1 MLPKYGKLAFLD
13 YLMLLRD
20 LFFYIKANLMYKRLG
35 ALFVL
40 LILSFSSLT
49 GQDARE
55 IIQKALDLQNGLSNE
70 GTMEMTLVRP
80 RYERTITM
88 KTWSLGNEY
97 FMIYIQSPARDKGQV
112 FLKRQT
118 EMWNWVPSISRMIKL
133 PPSMMGQ
140 NWMGSDM
147 TNDDLVK
154 MNSLVTDYEQNLV
167 GEEVV
172 EDLSCHIIE
181 LIPNPD
187 ANVVWGKIKLWV
199 AKDEYFQ
206 LKGEY
211 YDEDM
216 ELVNTMEASEITQ
229 FDDRKLPAR
238 LVMTPVNKEGHQ
250 TVMVTKS
257 LKFTVPIKESFFSQQ
272 NMKRVK

>member
-1 MLPKYGKLAFLD
+1 
-13 YLMLLRD
+13 
-20 LFFYIKANLMYKRLG
+20 MYKRLS
-35 ALFVL
+35 LIFVL
-40 LILSFSSLT
+40 IT
-49 GQDARE
+49 GTFFFAQAQDARE
-55 IIQKALDLQNGLSNE
+55 IIQKALDLQNGVSNQGE
-70 GTMEMTLVRP
+70 MEMTLVRP

-88 KTWSLGNEY
+88 KTWSLGSEY

-118 EMWNWVPSISRMIKL
+118 DMWNWVPSISRMIKL

-154 MNSLVTDYEQNLV
+154 MNSLVNDYEQSIV
-167 GEEVV
+167 GEE
-172 EDLSCHIIE
+172 ELEGLKCHIIE
-181 LIPNPD
+181 LIPNPN

-199 AKDEYFQ
+199 AEEEYFQ

-229 FDDRKLPAR
+229 FDDRRLPAKM
-238 LVMTPVNKEGHQ
+238 VMTPVNKEGHQ
-250 TVMVTKS
+250 TIMTTKS
-257 LKFTVPIKESFFSQQ
+257 LQFTVPIKESFFSQQ

>member
-1 MLPKYGKLAFLD
+1 
-13 YLMLLRD
+13 
-20 LFFYIKANLMYKRLG
+20 
-35 ALFVL
+35 
-40 LILSFSSLT
+40 
-49 GQDARE
+49 
-55 IIQKALDLQNGLSNE
+55 
-70 GTMEMTLVRP
+70 
-80 RYERTITM
+80 
-88 KTWSLGNEY
+88 
-97 FMIYIQSPARDKGQV
+97 
-112 FLKRQT
+112 
-118 EMWNWVPSISRMIKL
+118 MWNWVPSISRMIKL

-154 MNSLVTDYEQNLV
+154 MNSLVKDYEQTLV
-167 GEEVV
+167 GSEIVEEL
-172 EDLSCHIIE
+172 DCHIIE

-199 AKDEYFQ
+199 SKEDYLQ

-238 LVMTPVNKEGHQ
+238 LVMTPVNKQGHQ

-257 LKFTVPIKESFFSQQ
+257 LKFTVPMKESFFSQQ

>member
-1 MLPKYGKLAFLD
+1 
-13 YLMLLRD
+13 
-20 LFFYIKANLMYKRLG
+20 MYKRFSLVFVL
-35 ALFVL
+35 ALFSL
-40 LILSFSSLT
+40 LDLRA
-49 GQDARE
+49 QDARE
-55 IIQKALDLQNGLSNE
+55 IIQKALDLQNGVSNQ

-88 KTWSLGNEY
+88 KTWSLGSEY

-154 MNSLVTDYEQNLV
+154 MNSLVKDYEQSIV
-167 GEEVV
+167 GHEEI
-172 EDLSCHIIE
+172 EGLDCHVIE

-199 AKDEYFQ
+199 AKDDYFQ

-216 ELVNTMEASEITQ
+216 ELVNIMEASEITQ
-229 FDDRKLPAR
+229 FDDRKLPAK

-250 TVMVTKS
+250 TVMTTKS

>member
-1 MLPKYGKLAFLD
+1 
-13 YLMLLRD
+13 
-20 LFFYIKANLMYKRLG
+20 MYKRLSFT
-35 ALFVL
+35 FVL
-40 LILSFSSLT
+40 IIATISST
-49 GQDARE
+49 WAQDARA
-55 IIQKALDLQNGLSNE
+55 IIQKALDLQNGQSNQ
-70 GTMEMTLVRP
+70 GIMEMTLVRP

-88 KTWSLGNEY
+88 KTWSLGSEY
-97 FMIYIQSPARDKGQV
+97 FMIYIESPARDKGQV

-154 MNSLVTDYEQNLV
+154 MNSLVKDYKQTIV
-167 GEEVV
+167 GEE
-172 EDLSCHIIE
+172 EIEGLSCYIIE
-181 LIPNPD
+181 LIPNAD

-199 AKDEYFQ
+199 AHDEYFQ
-206 LKGEY
+206 LRGEY

-216 ELVNTMEASEITQ
+216 DLVNTMEASEITQ
-229 FDDRKLPAR
+229 FDDRKLPAK

-250 TVMVTKS
+250 TVMFTKS
-257 LKFTVPIKESFFSQQ
+257 LKFTVPMKESFFSQQ

>member
-1 MLPKYGKLAFLD
+1 
-13 YLMLLRD
+13 
-20 LFFYIKANLMYKRLG
+20 MYKRLG

-40 LILSFSSLT
+40 LLVCFSSLT

-172 EDLSCHIIE
+172 EGLSCHIIE

-229 FDDRKLPAR
+229 FDDRRLPAK
-238 LVMTPVNKEGHQ
+238 LVMTPVNKEGHK
-250 TVMVTKS
+250 TIMTTKS
-257 LKFTVPIKESFFSQQ
+257 LRFTVPIKESFFSQQ

>member
-1 MLPKYGKLAFLD
+1 
-13 YLMLLRD
+13 
-20 LFFYIKANLMYKRLG
+20 MYKRISLS
-35 ALFVL
+35 FVL
-40 LILSFSSLT
+40 FLFAL
-49 GQDARE
+49 GHADAQDARE
-55 IIQKALDLQNGLSNE
+55 IIQKALDLQNGISNE

-88 KTWSLGNEY
+88 KTWSLGSDY

-112 FLKRQT
+112 FLKRDT

-154 MNSLVTDYEQNLV
+154 MNSLVKDYDQSIV
-167 GEEVV
+167 GEE
-172 EDLSCHIIE
+172 EIEGLSCYAIE
-181 LIPNPD
+181 LMPKPD

-216 ELVNTMEASEITQ
+216 DLINVMQASEITQ
-229 FDDRKLPAR
+229 FDDRKLPAKV
-238 LVMTPVNKEGHQ
+238 VMTPVNKEGHQ
-250 TVMVTKS
+250 TVMRTKRMN
-257 LKFTVPIKESFFSQQ
+257 FTVPVKESFFSQQ

>member
-1 MLPKYGKLAFLD
+1 
-13 YLMLLRD
+13 
-20 LFFYIKANLMYKRLG
+20 MYKRFSLV
-35 ALFVL
+35 FVL
-40 LILSFSSLT
+40 VLFSLLDLRA
-49 GQDARE
+49 QDARE
-55 IIQKALDLQNGLSNE
+55 IIQKALDLQNGVSNQ

-88 KTWSLGNEY
+88 KTWSLGSEY

-154 MNSLVTDYEQNLV
+154 MNSLVKDYEQSIV
-167 GEEVV
+167 GNEEI
-172 EDLSCHIIE
+172 EGLDCHVIE

-199 AKDEYFQ
+199 AKDDYFQ

-216 ELVNTMEASEITQ
+216 ELVNIMEASEITQ
-229 FDDRKLPAR
+229 FDDRKLPAK

-250 TVMVTKS
+250 TVMTTKS

>member
-1 MLPKYGKLAFLD
+1 
-13 YLMLLRD
+13 
-20 LFFYIKANLMYKRLG
+20 MYKRLSFT
-35 ALFVL
+35 FVL
-40 LILSFSSLT
+40 IIATISST
-49 GQDARE
+49 WAQDARA
-55 IIQKALDLQNGLSNE
+55 IIQKALDLQNGQSNQ
-70 GTMEMTLVRP
+70 GIMEMTLVRP

-88 KTWSLGNEY
+88 KTWSLGSEY
-97 FMIYIQSPARDKGQV
+97 FMIYIESPARDKGQV

-154 MNSLVTDYEQNLV
+154 MNSLVKDYEQTIV
-167 GEEVV
+167 GEE
-172 EDLSCHIIE
+172 EIEGLSCYIIE
-181 LIPNPD
+181 LIPNAD

-199 AKDEYFQ
+199 AHDEYFQ
-206 LKGEY
+206 LRGEY

-216 ELVNTMEASEITQ
+216 DLVNTMEASEITQ
-229 FDDRKLPAR
+229 FDDRKLPAK

-250 TVMVTKS
+250 TVMFTKS
-257 LKFTVPIKESFFSQQ
+257 LKFTVPMKESFFSQQ

>member
-1 MLPKYGKLAFLD
+1 
-13 YLMLLRD
+13 
-20 LFFYIKANLMYKRLG
+20 MYKRLSL
-35 ALFVL
+35 AFVL
-40 LILSFSSLT
+40 ITNTFFTSF
-49 GQDARE
+49 GQEARE
-55 IIQKALDLQNGLSNE
+55 IIQKALDLQNGLSNQ
-70 GTMEMTLVRP
+70 GMMEMTLVRP
-80 RYERTITM
+80 RYERTISM
-88 KTWSLGNEY
+88 KTWSLGSEY
-97 FMIYIQSPARDKGQV
+97 FMIHIQSPARDKGQV
-112 FLKRQT
+112 FLKRDT

-154 MNSLVTDYEQNLV
+154 MNSLVQDYEQSII
-167 GEEVV
+167 GEE
-172 EDLSCHIIE
+172 EREGLSCYIIE
-181 LIPNPD
+181 LIPNAD

-199 AKDEYFQ
+199 AKEDYFQ

-216 ELVNTMEASEITQ
+216 ELVNIMEASEITQ
-229 FDDRKLPAR
+229 FDDRKLPAK

-250 TVMVTKS
+250 TVMMTKS